1 MCRGEFPGLFG
12 IPESDSLQ
20 GVVPLSAP
28 RFPAAVIAIDGPS
41 ASGKSSTA
49 AAVALAIGARHLDSG
64 ALYRALTAIAA
75 DLGVRSPDAILEA
88 AARRGLILREI
99 AGAVVPFLD
108 DAPAESLIRTPEV
121 TALVSEVSAL
131 APVRQWVN
139 QRLREAAHRAG
150 LLVLDGRDIG
160 TAVFPDAAVKVFLTA
175 TPEARARR
183 RLLQRGP
190 APTEAEISGEAAML
204 AQRDQKDSTR
214 EVAPLQ
220 QAKDAVLI
228 DTTALDFDQ
237 QVQRIVLLVRQRL
250 QLPRNRT

>member
-1 MCRGEFPGLFG
+1 MCRSEFPRLFG
-12 IPESDSLQ
+12 IPEKNSLQ
-20 GVVPLSAP
+20 GVVPLSP
-28 RFPAAVIAIDGPS
+28 PPFPAAVIAIDGPS

-49 AAVALAIGARHLDSG
+49 AAVALAIGARYLDSG

-75 DLGVRSPDAILEA
+75 DLAVRSPEAILGA
-88 AARRGLILREI
+88 AARRGLVLREI

-131 APVRQWVN
+131 PAVRHWVN
-139 QRLREAAHRAG
+139 QRLREAAHHSG
-150 LLVLDGRDIG
+150 VLVLDGRDIG

-175 TPEARARR
+175 TPDARARR

-190 APTEAEISGEAAML
+190 APTEAEVSGEAATL
-204 AQRDQKDSTR
+204 AQRDRKDSTR
-214 EVAPLQ
+214 EVAPLH
-220 QAKDAVLI
+220 QASDAVLI

-250 QLPRNRT
+250 QPPGNRS